1 SYENPDLA
9 NGRMRNCRRTPSGTT
24 LIAVE
29 AAGKIIEVDSKGQIV
44 WTYMAPDAEHRYP
57 YQAHRL
63 ANGNTLVSLANP
75 GEVVEVDKAGSIV
88 RSIGGNKMDLRLGWV
103 SGTQPLP
110 NGGLLLSDYTGRRL
124 LEIDASGKVVHSFNT
139 GSRAFAS
146 VSLLP

>member
-1 SYENPDLA
+1 
-9 NGRMRNCRRTPSGTT
+9 
-24 LIAVE
+24 
-29 AAGKIIEVDSKGQIV
+29 
-44 WTYMAPDAEHRYP
+44 MAPDAEHRYP

-63 ANGNTLVSLANP
+63 PNGNTLVSLANP

-110 NGGLLLSDYTGRRL
+110 NGGLLLSDYTGRRVV
-124 LEIDASGKVVHSFNT
+124 EIDASGNVVHSFNT

-146 VSLLP
+146 ISLLP